1 MVSFF
6 FCFQMVPGFFLPSPK
21 LSCGCYLFLLFRA
34 RFISTSCSPGIMR
47 QKDTAIFFPVRRR
60 CRRGEA
66 IHCLRNILSFQT
78 TNSSFLLLFGDPRS
92 SILCKSICSM
102 RASIKTFRFISCFS
116 LTDLDTRCIH
126 STTWLKSKTV
136 HEISPVGNPPIV
148 T

>member
-6 FCFQMVPGFFLPSPK
+6 FCFQMVPGFFLPSP
-21 LSCGCYLFLLFRA
+21 SCLVSVFF
-34 RFISTSCSPGIMR
+34 FPPVSSTIISTSCSPGIMR
-47 QKDTAIFFPVRRR
+47 QKDTAIFFPARRR
-60 CRRGEA
+60 CRREEA

-78 TNSSFLLLFGDPRS
+78 TNSSFLLLYGDPRS
-92 SILCKSICSM
+92 SILCKSIRSM
-102 RASIKTFRFISCFS
+102 RASIKTYRFISCFS